1 MKTATLTNITKE
13 IGTVKTMQKNSIA
26 QKEDLERR
34 AENYANSILRFVRRQ
49 ELCAEYC
56 GGMYYA

>member
-1 MKTATLTNITKE
+1 MKTPILNITE
-13 IGTVKTMQKNSIA
+13 EMSNIQVAQENSIA
-26 QKEDLERR
+26 QKEDLEKR

>member
-1 MKTATLTNITKE
+1 MKTPILNITE
-13 IGTVKTMQKNSIA
+13 EMSNIQIAQENSIA
-26 QKEDLERR
+26 QKEDLEKR